1 MTLILRCWSIFIAA
15 LYASAALAIDPF
27 VIKDIRVEGI
37 QRTEAGTVFSYLPV
51 KVGDTMND
59 EKAAQAIRALFATG
73 FFRDVTLE
81 VDGGT
86 LVVVVQERPSIA
98 QIDFIGTKEF
108 DKDVLLKSIRQ
119 IGLAEG
125 RIFDKSAV
133 DRAEQELK
141 RQYLARGKYA
151 AEVNTTITPLERNR
165 VSINFSVVEGESS
178 KIRQIS
184 IIGSKVF
191 SEKQLVGLFHLREP
205 GWMTWFSK
213 QDQYSRQK
221 LSADLE
227 TLRSFYQD
235 RGYLEFNIDSTQVS
249 ITPDKKDIY
258 ITIGI
263 TEGEKYTVSDIKV
276 GGQLLVP
283 EEEIRKLITI
293 KPGEVFSRL
302 KLTESTKK
310 INERLGNDGY
320 AFANVNAAPELNK
333 EKKEAAFTFFIDPGR
348 RVYVRRINVAGNSRT
363 KDEVIRREMR
373 QVEGGWY
380 AVDKINLSRQRID
393 KLGYFT
399 EVNVE
404 TPAVQGTTD
413 QVDVNVTVVEKPTGN
428 VAFGAGFGSGSG
440 VILSSSLSQNNI
452 FGSGKHVSAA
462 VNTGKINTVYS
473 LSYTDPYFTVD
484 GVSIGYDLYHRKVD
498 GEDSGLGQYLT
509 KTTGIGVRFSVPI
522 SELDTINYGLAYE
535 TTKITTFPSSPL
547 FYTDYVAAFG
557 NSNRALIA
565 NVGWARD
572 GRDSL
577 IYPTSGSYQRAY
589 VEGGLPGGNLR
600 YYRGSY
606 QYQTYLPLTRDY
618 TLMLNGELGYGDG
631 YGGTPGLPFFKNFF
645 VGGVSSIRGYK
656 MNTVTPRDGNGDP
669 RGGNRKVLA
678 NAEFL
683 FPFPG
688 LTNDRSVRMSAF
700 MDAGMVTDRKFDFGE
715 TRYSVGLSVLWVS
728 PFGPLKISAAMPLTN
743 KPEDR
748 KQPFQ
753 FTFGGAF

>member
-1 MTLILRCWSIFIAA
+1 
-15 LYASAALAIDPF
+15 
-27 VIKDIRVEGI
+27 
-37 QRTEAGTVFSYLPV
+37 VFSYLPV

-81 VDGGT
+81 VDGAT

-98 QIDFIGTKEF
+98 QIDFTGLKEF
-108 DKDVLLKSIRQ
+108 DKDALLKSLRQ

-125 RIFDKSAV
+125 RIFDKSVV

-141 RQYLARGKYA
+141 RQYLSRGKYA
-151 AEVNTTITPLERNR
+151 AEVSTTITPLERNR
-165 VSINFSVVEGESS
+165 VSINFGVVEGDSS

-184 IIGSKVF
+184 IIGAKVF
-191 SEKQLVGLFHLREP
+191 TEKQLTSLFYLREP
-205 GWMTWFSK
+205 GMMTWFSK

-227 TLRSFYQD
+227 ALRSFYQD

-249 ITPDKKDIY
+249 ITPDKKEIY

-276 GGQLLVP
+276 GGQLLIP
-283 EEEIRKLITI
+283 EEEIRKLISI
-293 KPGEVFSRL
+293 KPGEVFSRV

-310 INERLGNDGY
+310 INDRLGNDGY

-348 RVYVRRINVAGNSRT
+348 RVYVRRINVAGNART
-363 KDEVIRREMR
+363 RDEVIRREMR

-380 AVDKINLSRQRID
+380 AVDKITLSRQRID
-393 KLGYFT
+393 KLGYFN

-413 QVDVNVTVVEKPTGN
+413 QVDVNVTVVEKPTGS
-428 VAFGAGFGSGSG
+428 VLLGAGFGSGSG
-440 VILSSSLSQNNI
+440 LLLSGSVTQNNI

-462 VNTGKINTVYS
+462 VNSGKVNTVYS

-498 GEDSGLGQYLT
+498 AAENGLGQYET
-509 KTTGIGVRFSVPI
+509 KTTGAGVRFGVPI
-522 SELDTINYGLAYE
+522 SEIDTINYGLVFEA
-535 TTKITTFPSSPL
+535 TSIKTFTDSPL
-547 FYTDYVAAFG
+547 FYTDYVATFG
-557 NSNRALIA
+557 ASNRALIA
-565 NVGWARD
+565 NIGWARD

-577 IYPTSGSYQRAY
+577 IYPTTGSYHRAY
-589 VEGGLPGGNLR
+589 AESGVPGGTLR

-606 QYQTYLPLTRDY
+606 QYQKYFPLTRDY
-618 TLMLNGELGYGDG
+618 TVMLNGEIGYGDG
-631 YGGTPGLPFFKNFF
+631 FGNRPLPFFKNFF
-645 VGGVSSIRGYK
+645 AGGVSSIRGYK
-656 MNTVTPRDGNGDP
+656 LNTVAPRDGNGDP
-669 RGGNRKVLA
+669 RGGNRKLLT

-700 MDAGMVTDRKFDFGE
+700 FDAGMVTDKKYDFGE
-715 TRYSVGLSVLWVS
+715 MRYSTGLSVLWVS
-728 PFGPLKISAAMPLTN
+728 PFGPLKLSAGIPLTN
-743 KPEDR
+743 KVEDR